1 MFHVGLEPTAI
12 EYHGRAP
19 CPVPETTLCPA
30 DSLSLSLFPAPQIE
44 KLRRELDAARSARAT
59 AGGTDGSLAKEVR
72 EKDKELRAMKKRV
85 EELQSAI
92 QAAQRLQ
99 RQRERDL
106 KRVEAMQS
114 DIEEHK
120 KQKVR
125 GVAAGA
131 CLGDSWGVSWGQ
143 LGRVLGR

>member
-1 MFHVGLEPTAI
+1 
-12 EYHGRAP
+12 
-19 CPVPETTLCPA
+19 
-30 DSLSLSLFPAPQIE
+30 
-44 KLRRELDAARSARAT
+44 
-59 AGGTDGSLAKEVR
+59 
-72 EKDKELRAMKKRV
+72 MKKRV

-120 KQKVR
+120 KQKVIGMLWEGGR
-125 GVAAGA
+125 GYCIFMNFGLEQA
-131 CLGDSWGVSWGQ
+131 
-143 LGRVLGR
+143 